1 VSNLF
6 AKCGVSDRLALALFT
21 RNHPILAKA
30 GESASALLPLRSAR
44 LLVAN

>member
-21 RNHPILAKA
+21 RNHPKRRCRCKA
-30 GESASALLPLRSAR
+30 ELSS
-44 LLVAN
+44 

>member
-6 AKCGVSDRLALALFT
+6 AKCGVSDRLELALFT
-21 RNHPILAKA
+21 RNHPILAES
-30 GESASALLPLRSAR
+30 GESASALLPQRSAR